1 MWSNDLILPSNVLH
15 TYPLDVKYEKVDFV
29 ACLNSP
35 IDARHGTGIFR
46 EMKALLLVLAM
57 VLVGC

>member
-1 MWSNDLILPSNVLH
+1 MEKSMWSNDLILPSNVLH

-35 IDARHGTGIFR
+35 IDARHGAGI
-46 EMKALLLVLAM
+46 LP
-57 VLVGC
+57 